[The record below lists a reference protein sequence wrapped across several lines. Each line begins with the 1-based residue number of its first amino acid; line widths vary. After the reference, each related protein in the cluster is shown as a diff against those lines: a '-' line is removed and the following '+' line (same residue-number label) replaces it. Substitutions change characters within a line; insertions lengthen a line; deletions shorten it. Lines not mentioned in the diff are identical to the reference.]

1 MKYTSPEV
9 ELVEFDIIDVIQT
22 SAGGSDSDSNIDYDD
37 NELPKT

>member
-1 MKYTSPEV
+1 MKYIAPEV

-22 SAGGSDSDSNIDYDD
+22 SGDPDDSKPGIDFDD